1 MFKKQDKQLT
11 AQQQHVKD
19 VFRRVCLAYQLN
31 NNAELERHL
40 GLSTSFCTARI
51 NRASLPYE
59 VIDQT
64 CRKTGISFDQLLYG
78 TPVKQIDGNDLLV
91 IKNGL
96 IKSLLELKGGGFI
109 NKADTP
115 DDIENL
121 AKIQAASIEHELNLH
136 WTKNKKD
143 SD

>member
-1 MFKKQDKQLT
+1 M
-11 AQQQHVKD
+11 
-19 VFRRVCLAYQLN
+19 
-31 NNAELERHL
+31 
-40 GLSTSFCTARI
+40 STSFCTARI

-64 CRKTGISFDQLLYG
+64 CRETGISFDQLLYG

-115 DDIENL
+115 DDIENP

-136 WTKNKKD
+136 WTKKQKRQRLAVFFVLVKLSVNNAATILFFILPQ
-143 SD
+143 